1 MKHAFLSL
9 FPLSHRFGIERDD
22 VSPRPGEELRGE
34 RDVVDRVSRLVVV
47 AFRELRTRD
56 ADEEER
62 KEEKEDA
69 SAAGHSSKYFWGN
82 GKRFEHFYIVRK
94 PLLKE
99 RLGHLFV
106 ERERESKR
114 EKERERRGET
124 GEGFIQRMNC
134 ARFEPKKKKKK
145 KKKKKGKN
153 PLASSF
159 IFPPLS
165 LSLSLESTHA
175 REKDARESD
184 RFFRVSVH
192 PEW

>member
-69 SAAGHSSKYFWGN
+69 SAAGHSSYFWGN
-82 GKRFEHFYIVRK
+82 GKRFEHFYIDENRY
-94 PLLKE
+94 
-99 RLGHLFV
+99 
-106 ERERESKR
+106 
-114 EKERERRGET
+114 
-124 GEGFIQRMNC
+124 
-134 ARFEPKKKKKK
+134 
-145 KKKKKGKN
+145 
-153 PLASSF
+153 
-159 IFPPLS
+159 
-165 LSLSLESTHA
+165 
-175 REKDARESD
+175 
-184 RFFRVSVH
+184 
-192 PEW
+192 

>member
-62 KEEKEDA
+62 KEEEEDA
-69 SAAGHSSKYFWGN
+69 SAAGHSSDLLL
-82 GKRFEHFYIVRK
+82 GKRSSVFVRK
-94 PLLKE
+94 SLFK
-99 RLGHLFV
+99 RKTWRDLFV
-106 ERERESKR
+106 EREREQESKR
-114 EKERERRGET
+114 EQERERRRETT
-124 GEGFIQRMNC
+124 GEGVHP
-134 ARFEPKKKKKK
+134 ARELRAFRTKEEEEEEEGKEPTRF
-145 KKKKKGKN
+145 
-153 PLASSF
+153 LF
-159 IFPPLS
+159 YFPSL

-175 REKDARESD
+175 RAREGCS
-184 RFFRVSVH
+184 
-192 PEW
+192 

>member
-106 ERERESKR
+106 EREREQ
-114 EKERERRGET
+114 ERERERKKERNGRGVHPARELRAFRT
-124 GEGFIQRMNC
+124 EEEEEEEEEEEGKEPT
-134 ARFEPKKKKKK
+134 RF
-145 KKKKKGKN
+145 
-153 PLASSF
+153 LF
-159 IFPPLS
+159 YFPSPLS
-165 LSLSLESTHA
+165 LSLSLSREHA
-175 REKDARESD
+175 RAREGCS
-184 RFFRVSVH
+184 
-192 PEW
+192 

>member
-106 ERERESKR
+106 EREREQ
-114 EKERERRGET
+114 ERERERKKERNGRGVHPARELRAFRT
-124 GEGFIQRMNC
+124 EEEEEEEEEEGKEPT
-134 ARFEPKKKKKK
+134 RF
-145 KKKKKGKN
+145 
-153 PLASSF
+153 LF
-159 IFPPLS
+159 YFPSP